1 MLRYRLALISLLI
14 SFSVFTACG
23 HSGNEGSTDG
33 DSPAATADY
42 TYDAVVGESVNLSAL
57 LFSEAAGATET
68 AIDAKWDEIDAIY
81 EALGQIAIPGGYT
94 PQTVC
99 DAVDTIFGAELIPG
113 LVSTC
118 ETLAIELLALNNL
131 QEVVNYAAD
140 YLWASNNES
149 VSLVNGSGLAL
160 ATNEGVA
167 TITATPPDGG
177 TPVTIAI
184 NAQEVVNDVRD
195 LQIQNEAVV
204 SIEDGTLQ
212 SFNADGTVK
221 NEAPITIVSYDED
234 TGAMEVS
241 GAGALLVSADQLV
254 AIAPCDL
261 FPDGGLRQIDRVTG
275 LLNGNVSLGTSEGDM
290 ATVIQTLEMDHKESV
305 DDTGAV
311 ESGAG
316 DDREA
321 GESMTLAPGVRR
333 LSANEFRRSVR
344 RLDGASTDPG
354 RASAVAS
361 RVVEQKNFLARA
373 AASGDW
379 NPRYA
384 FEFDY
389 SDSQANESDGHGS
402 MAVRGVIGFEM
413 PVHFYLSYSD
423 WKLRRFVGS
432 FKPTQYAEI
441 EVEVDGDADISRT
454 LAEVRAPSIK
464 FFIGPLPVY
473 VRPIFEVSVHGEAE
487 GNAVVLSVVDYE
499 VYSKYGVDYRRGRS
513 GPDWK
518 PVTGY
523 NRVFHDPEIVD
534 GDFSLQAYGRIEP
547 KLRFYGLGG
556 PYARADIGATLRADT
571 SKTDPGEDWATLD
584 SFLKVS
590 TGVSFD
596 ITVEVGPFDHSIIDY
611 DKNFGLVL
619 NKSRT
624 EWDSDGPYSGS

>member
-1 MLRYRLALISLLI
+1 MLRYRLALFSLLI
-14 SFSVFTACG
+14 SFAILTACG
-23 HSGNEGSTDG
+23 HSNNEGGTTG
-33 DSPAATADY
+33 DSPGVTADY
-42 TYDAVVGESVNLSAL
+42 TYDAVVGESVNLSAM
-57 LFSEAAGATET
+57 LFSEAAEATET

-81 EALGQIAIPGGYT
+81 EALGQIAIPSGYT
-94 PQTVC
+94 AQNVC
-99 DAVDTIFGAELIPG
+99 DAVDTIPGAELIPD
-113 LVSTC
+113 LVTTC
-118 ETLAIELLALNNL
+118 ETLASELLALNNL

-149 VSLVNGSGLAL
+149 VSLVDGSGMAL

-167 TITATPPDGG
+167 TITATPPGG
-177 TPVTIAI
+177 GAPVTIAI
-184 NAQEVVNDVRD
+184 NAQEMVSDVRD
-195 LQIQNEAVV
+195 LQIQNEVVV

-212 SFNADGTVK
+212 SFNADGSVK
-221 NEAPITIVSYDED
+221 SEAPITIVSYDEV
-234 TGAMEVS
+234 TGEMEVS

-261 FPDGGLRQIDRVTG
+261 FPDGGLRQIDSITG
-275 LLNGNVSLGTSEGDM
+275 LLNGNISLGTSEGDM

-321 GESMTLAPGVRR
+321 GASMTLAPGVR
-333 LSANEFRRSVR
+333 LLCVDEFQQAVR
-344 RLDGASTDPG
+344 RMDDASTKLS
-354 RASAVAS
+354 RAAGMGA
-361 RVVEQKNFLARA
+361 QADTKKKFLARA

-413 PVHFYLSYSD
+413 PVHFHLSYSD

-534 GDFSLQAYGRIEP
+534 GDFTLQAYGRIEP

-571 SKTDPGEDWATLD
+571 GKTDPGENWATLD

-596 ITVEVGPFDHSIIDY
+596 VTVEVGPFDHTIIDY
-611 DKNFGLVL
+611 DKSFGLIL

-624 EWDSDGPYSGS
+624 EWDSDGPYGGS

>member
-1 MLRYRLALISLLI
+1 MLRSRIAFFSLL
-14 SFSVFTACG
+14 VFFAILVACG
-23 HSGNEGSTDG
+23 GSGGDGSTEEDN
-33 DSPAATADY
+33 SATSADY
-42 TYDAVVGESVNLSAL
+42 TYEAVVGESVNLTAL
-57 LFSEAAGATET
+57 LFPEAAEATET
-68 AIDAKWDEIDAIY
+68 DIDAKWDEIDAIY
-81 EALGQIAIPGGYT
+81 EELGQIAIPSGYT

-99 DAVDTIFGAELIPG
+99 DALAAIPGSELIPG
-113 LVSTC
+113 LATTC
-118 ETLAIELLALNNL
+118 ESLATELLALNNL
-131 QEVVNYAAD
+131 QEVVDYAAD

-160 ATNEGVA
+160 VTDEGVA
-167 TITATPPDGG
+167 TITATPPGGG

-184 NAQEVVNDVRD
+184 NAQEVVSDVRD
-195 LQIQNEAVV
+195 LQIQNEAVI
-204 SIEDGTLQ
+204 SIEENSLK
-212 SFNADGTVK
+212 SFNADGSTK
-221 NEAPITIVSYDED
+221 SEAAITIESYGED
-234 TGAMEVS
+234 TGEMEVS
-241 GAGALLVSADQLV
+241 GAGALLISVDQLV

-261 FPDGGLRQIDRVTG
+261 FPDGGLRQIDSVTG
-275 LLNGNVSLGTSEGDM
+275 LLNGNVLLGTSEGDM
-290 ATVIQTLEMDHKESV
+290 ASVIQTLEMDHKECV
-305 DDTGAV
+305 DDTGAT

-316 DDREA
+316 EDLEA
-321 GESMTLAPGVRR
+321 GESVTLAPGVRL
-333 LSANEFRRSVR
+333 LSRNEFRQAVR
-344 RLDGASTDPG
+344 RHDETSPHTSRTVGMDPET
-354 RASAVAS
+354 ADS
-361 RVVEQKNFLARA
+361 KNFLARA

-379 NPRYA
+379 NPRYR

-389 SDSQANESDGHGS
+389 TDSQANESDGYGS

-413 PVHFYLSYSD
+413 PVHFYLRYSD
-423 WKLRRFVGS
+423 WKLRRFVGT

-487 GNAVVLSVVDYE
+487 GNEVQLSVVDYE
-499 VYSKYGVDYRRGRS
+499 VYCKFGVDYRRGRS

-523 NRVFHDPEIVD
+523 NRVFNDPEITD
-534 GDFSLQAYGRIEP
+534 GDFTLKAYGRVEP

-556 PYARADIGATLRADT
+556 PYARADIGATLSADT
-571 SKTDPGEDWATLD
+571 SKTDPGEDWATLE

-596 ITVEVGPFDHSIIDY
+596 ITVEVGFWDHSIIDY
-611 DKNFGLVL
+611 DKNFGLIL